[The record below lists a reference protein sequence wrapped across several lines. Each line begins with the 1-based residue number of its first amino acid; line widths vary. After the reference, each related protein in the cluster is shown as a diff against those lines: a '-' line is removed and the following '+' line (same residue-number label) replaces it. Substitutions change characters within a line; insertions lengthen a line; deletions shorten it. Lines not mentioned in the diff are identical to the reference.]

1 MDASPYVIFSYSI
14 RSPSTKETYFRRLRL
29 FFNAVS
35 INGSTFEDR
44 CNLFVEKGKQD
55 PNWAFNSIL
64 KYTLSQK
71 ERVERKEITAG
82 TLRNC
87 VKVVKTF
94 CEITDVII
102 PWKKITRGLPR
113 VKRYADDR
121 APTIEEIRKIC
132 EYPDR
137 RIKPIVYTMVSSGIR
152 VGAWDYLKWGNVVP
166 IKKDDS
172 LVAAKMTVYA
182 GEPDEY
188 FTFISPEAFRALE
201 SWMEFRKKSG
211 ESITPDSWIMRN
223 LWNSLR
229 PEENSISKKFP
240 SSPQKLN
247 SIGIKRLIE
256 RSLWTQGLRSKLT
269 NGKKRHEFQTDH
281 GFRKWFKT
289 QAEISG
295 MKPINVEILMGH
307 SVGLSDSY
315 YRATEMD
322 LLQDYLKA
330 VTDCLTINNEFK
342 LHKKISELSEHSRL
356 KFTELKSEL
365 YNKEREMRV
374 LTQQDTS
381 YSDAIAALSEQVT
394 KLTQEIDLLKNLE
407 SNHVSKTQNK
417 SFHTK
422 EGVNVHTFE
431 NLNPNKFTQRKKRP

>member
-29 FFNAVS
+29 FFDAVS

-152 VGAWDYLKWGNVVP
+152 VGAWDYLKWGNIVP
-166 IKKDDS
+166 IKKDDC

-182 GEPDEY
+182 GEADEY

-211 ESITPDSWIMRN
+211 EPITSGSWLMRN

-229 PEENSISKKFP
+229 PDENSISKKLIKKP
-240 SSPQKLN
+240 EKLN

-256 RSLWTQGLRSKLT
+256 RALWTQGLRSKLT

-289 QAEISG
+289 QSEISG

-315 YRATEMD
+315 YRATERD
-322 LLQDYLKA
+322 LLEDYLKA
-330 VTDCLTINNEFK
+330 VTESLTINNEIK
-342 LHKKISELSEHSRL
+342 LQIRISDLTADSKMNLS
-356 KFTELKSEL
+356 KLKSDL
-365 YNKEREMRV
+365 YTKDQEMTI
-374 LTQQDTS
+374 LTQQGAS
-381 YSDAIAALSEQVT
+381 YSDAIAALSEQVI
-394 KLTQEIDLLKNLE
+394 KLTQEIELLKNLPKNCKVE
-407 SNHVSKTQNK
+407 SIPHSKI
-417 SFHTK
+417 
-422 EGVNVHTFE
+422 
-431 NLNPNKFTQRKKRP
+431 LPR